1 MKTNYIFDYTSLK
14 SSQDEK
20 FFRQKLKKIKTLIS
34 CSITFFENRAVYGEI
49 LYSRAGHR

>member
-1 MKTNYIFDYTSLK
+1 MKTDYIFDHNSLK

-20 FFRQKLKKIKTLIS
+20 FFKQKLQKIKTYIS
-34 CSITFFENRAVYGEI
+34 CSITFFKNSAVYGKI